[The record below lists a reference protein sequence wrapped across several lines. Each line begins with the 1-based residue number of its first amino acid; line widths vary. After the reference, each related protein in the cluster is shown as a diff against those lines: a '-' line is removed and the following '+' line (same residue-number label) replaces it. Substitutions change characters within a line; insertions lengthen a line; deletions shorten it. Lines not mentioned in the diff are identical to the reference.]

1 MNRLETDVF
10 HRFLAQPEVIT
21 AEGIIKT
28 TDYNGSIIDCYCRL
42 LKVLIATGA
51 HSVYA
56 IYMMRSLGEETDAEP
71 DFDARSDY
79 KFVAYCVDGE
89 KLYSDSDK
97 LKVAFDM
104 DADPIDK
111 EHVAT
116 IWGNY
121 LRTIVEPN
129 PGKVLN
135 SKQID
140 LAANFAIREFVFDEP
155 IDCVAQGIMEKYD
168 ITDAGYKNYL
178 ANPETWAA
186 TNTRELDES
195 WLKDKGIAFTD
206 SFVKVL
212 ISLEYLYKKQV
223 EFSRLKPVDSF
234 WRWYKELATAVKP
247 HIMESIDIE
256 LEAGGKTFIVPYS
269 ADKLFSEANVRNK
282 SLPIEYAD
290 VGIEKALMY
299 FLMQSGTSDG
309 SFIPL
314 SMLTRIS
321 YGDSVLWENKKHL
334 NWKYGDGKC
343 G

>member
-140 LAANFAIREFVFDEP
+140 LAANLQSVNSSS
-155 IDCVAQGIMEKYD
+155 M
-168 ITDAGYKNYL
+168 NL
-178 ANPETWAA
+178 
-186 TNTRELDES
+186 L
-195 WLKDKGIAFTD
+195 
-206 SFVKVL
+206 
-212 ISLEYLYKKQV
+212 
-223 EFSRLKPVDSF
+223 
-234 WRWYKELATAVKP
+234 TAL
-247 HIMESIDIE
+247 H
-256 LEAGGKTFIVPYS
+256 
-269 ADKLFSEANVRNK
+269 R
-282 SLPIEYAD
+282 
-290 VGIEKALMY
+290 
-299 FLMQSGTSDG
+299 
-309 SFIPL
+309 
-314 SMLTRIS
+314 
-321 YGDSVLWENKKHL
+321 VLWRNMTSRMQDTKTILPTRKHGRL
-334 NWKYGDGKC
+334 QIPVL
-343 G
+343 

>member
-1 MNRLETDVF
+1 MNRLEIDVF

-186 TNTRELDES
+186 TNTRSLDEA
-195 WLKDKGIAFTD
+195 WTKEKGYAFTD
-206 SFVKVL
+206 SFVKIL
-212 ISLEYLYKKQV
+212 ISLEYLYK
-223 EFSRLKPVDSF
+223 
-234 WRWYKELATAVKP
+234 
-247 HIMESIDIE
+247 
-256 LEAGGKTFIVPYS
+256 
-269 ADKLFSEANVRNK
+269 NK
-282 SLPIEYAD
+282 
-290 VGIEKALMY
+290 
-299 FLMQSGTSDG
+299 
-309 SFIPL
+309 
-314 SMLTRIS
+314 
-321 YGDSVLWENKKHL
+321 
-334 NWKYGDGKC
+334 
-343 G
+343 

>member
-1 MNRLETDVF
+1 MNRLEADVF

-104 DADPIDK
+104 DANPIDK

-155 IDCVAQGIMEKYD
+155 IDCVAQGIMEK
-168 ITDAGYKNYL
+168 
-178 ANPETWAA
+178 
-186 TNTRELDES
+186 
-195 WLKDKGIAFTD
+195 
-206 SFVKVL
+206 
-212 ISLEYLYKKQV
+212 
-223 EFSRLKPVDSF
+223 
-234 WRWYKELATAVKP
+234 
-247 HIMESIDIE
+247 
-256 LEAGGKTFIVPYS
+256 
-269 ADKLFSEANVRNK
+269 
-282 SLPIEYAD
+282 
-290 VGIEKALMY
+290 
-299 FLMQSGTSDG
+299 
-309 SFIPL
+309 
-314 SMLTRIS
+314 
-321 YGDSVLWENKKHL
+321 
-334 NWKYGDGKC
+334 
-343 G
+343 